1 MEDKKMKK
9 KIFTVSVIAI
19 VAVMLMML
27 LVACV
32 PSAEKAKENLEE
44 AGYVVVLK
52 ENVSD
57 DCEAVLSATKVSI
70 GTAGVGGEH
79 VTIYYYK
86 DSATAK
92 EKLAEIEKL
101 AGEDAVEIS
110 GKVIYYGTEQAI
122 KDMK

>member
-1 MEDKKMKK
+1 MKK
-9 KIFTVSVIAI
+9 KIFTVSVMAI

-32 PSAEKAKENLEE
+32 PSPEKAKENLEE
-44 AGYVVVLK
+44 AGYIVVAK
-52 ENVSD
+52 ENVLG
-57 DCEAVLSATKVSI
+57 CETYLSATKVNI

-79 VTIYYYK
+79 VTIYYFK

-92 EKLAEIEKL
+92 EKLAEIEKV
-101 AGEDAVEIS
+101 AGEDAVKIS
-110 GKVIYYGTEQAI
+110 GKAIYYGTEQAL